1 MTLENKI
8 NAIFKVYYAKTN
20 GILLHI
26 KGLDQWFT
34 AGEKIKN
41 FVSKIPKDSQVEVTI
56 EDGEK
61 QSIITFIK
69 QIGEVIKDNKAT
81 YSEKKEVDWDKLAFG
96 KCKFGFLIEAY
107 KLGKSLQEAEPEA
120 EAWAQASMR

>member
-1 MTLENKI
+1 MNKL

-20 GILLHI
+20 GILLDI

-34 AGEKIKN
+34 AGEKIKK
-41 FVSKIPKDSQVEVTI
+41 FVGTIPKGSEVEVTI

-61 QSIITFIK
+61 QSIITYIK
-69 QIGEVIKDNKAT
+69 QIGEVIKDNKAV
-81 YSEKKEVDWDKLAFG
+81 YSEKKEVDWDKIAFG
-96 KCKFGFLIEAY
+96 KVKFGFLIEAY

-120 EAWAQASMR
+120 EAWTKACMREL